1 MAVILLVAQR
11 SSLQV
16 TCWRRWGSDA
26 LARSRSSSRGAQI
39 HDRGGRAPRP
49 VRDALDW
56 RAADSLRHCAEI
68 PGLLAHGTTSSA
80 RRPRRGRPGA
90 TAPPSGQRQEHR
102 VACDASTRSS
112 AVPPTPGETVMWP
125 RWNTR
130 PIVVPGFAAP
140 PVKVVA
146 GTRVAGKA
154 PFIRALNTVAATIR
168 FRSAVPDPAA
178 SALRVG
184 RPHSV
189 VATGRVGRPP
199 GRSPPAPQAPLRPC
213 ACGARRP
220 PRTVRAELAP
230 LSGGL
235 LRAGGTAAGTAAAIS
250 LLVTPR
256 GSSAI
261 HAVASV
267 PMLMGRHRRR
277 RYL

>member
-1 MAVILLVAQR
+1 
-11 SSLQV
+11 
-16 TCWRRWGSDA
+16 
-26 LARSRSSSRGAQI
+26 
-39 HDRGGRAPRP
+39 
-49 VRDALDW
+49 
-56 RAADSLRHCAEI
+56 
-68 PGLLAHGTTSSA
+68 
-80 RRPRRGRPGA
+80 
-90 TAPPSGQRQEHR
+90 
-102 VACDASTRSS
+102 
-112 AVPPTPGETVMWP
+112 MWP

-235 LRAGGTAAGTAAAIS
+235 LRCGVAPLQAPPPPSHCWSLPAAARPFMP
-250 LLVTPR
+250 LP
-256 GSSAI
+256 
-261 HAVASV
+261 AS
-267 PMLMGRHRRR
+267 PC
-277 RYL
+277 